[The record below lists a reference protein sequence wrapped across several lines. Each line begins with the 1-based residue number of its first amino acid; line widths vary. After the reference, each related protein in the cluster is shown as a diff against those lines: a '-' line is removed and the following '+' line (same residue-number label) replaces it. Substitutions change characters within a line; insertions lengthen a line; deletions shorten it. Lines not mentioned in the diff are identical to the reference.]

1 MTRTTGTVAAALI
14 SGASWLLTHTIYGV
28 LRIMY
33 RRDVRMMGLFAA
45 IIIAIVLL
53 VRWIL

>member
-33 RRDVRMMGLFAA
+33 RRDVRMMALFAA
-45 IIIAIVLL
+45 IILAIVLL
-53 VRWIL
+53 VRWIF